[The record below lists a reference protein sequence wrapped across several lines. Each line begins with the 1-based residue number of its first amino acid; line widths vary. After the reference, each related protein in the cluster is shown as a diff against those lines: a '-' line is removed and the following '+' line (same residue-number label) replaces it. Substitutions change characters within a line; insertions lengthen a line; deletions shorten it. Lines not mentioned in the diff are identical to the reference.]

1 MVFELCFFCVKFQ
14 EFYQFQSMR
23 IFIFLILMFLSKLS
37 FAQHPSV
44 DSLGKIV
51 RTWSLKKPSFGR
63 DTNLIFALSDYIFYK
78 NYFRDK
84 DTKTLLDSLERL
96 ANRTNWNVGKG
107 LIIWNK
113 CNYTINFEQ
122 DKGPKAFDLGIKA
135 LEIFKKEKNSKA
147 LFYGNIRMAS
157 IMLNNVNTDLKTKT
171 EGLNYA
177 TKAVEYAKALKDTS
191 LICHG
196 LAFVAGHLQKFGKE
210 KFDEALIALHEG
222 EKYILNTKVSYFAE
236 NLISGT
242 MAAVYADKGDKM
254 KCLEYIEKTLV
265 TGKRENDLY
274 SLCAMAEFRGYLE
287 TFKSIKNAIPY
298 FEEAYA
304 YAKKLD
310 DINVLARIEERLY
323 GSYRLTGD
331 PKKALDYLELFKNHQ
346 DKIDK
351 KNVQKIYADYDIS
364 NKELKIKELENQE
377 LIKEKAIKILENQSL
392 LKDRDSK
399 IKELNFL
406 KLLKLNEDSLAIKKT
421 EKITS
426 DLILADNKTKIKS
439 LENDQLKKESERQ
452 NLTRNIL
459 LASLLAGIGLIF
471 YVYKNNLKLQSKNQQ
486 LTQKNTEIEEALLKG
501 TLQERKRVASELHDN
516 LSAKISGIR
525 MRMEAIKPAFKT
537 EKEERIYQSS
547 VNAMAE
553 VYTDVRLISHNLL
566 PADLETKGL
575 ASATQNLVNELNTTG
590 ITLFIFENFIE
601 KNRYPNKI
609 EYELFSI
616 ILELSNNI
624 MKHAKAEKATI
635 HLQAV
640 DNKLILK
647 VEDNGIGFA
656 ENEQKMGMGFANLK
670 SRITSLNGKMVVL
683 NDGGVK
689 VNIEIPI

>member
-1 MVFELCFFCVKFQ
+1 
-14 EFYQFQSMR
+14 MR

-147 LFYGNIRMAS
+147 LFYGNIRMAA
-157 IMLNNVNTDLKTKT
+157 IMLNNINTDLKTKT

-177 TKAVEYAKALKDTS
+177 TKAVEYAKTLKDTS

-196 LAFVAGHLQKFGKE
+196 LAFVAGHLQKFGKD
-210 KFDEALIALHEG
+210 KFDEALIALQEG

-265 TGKRENDLY
+265 TGKRENDFY

-298 FEEAYA
+298 FEEAYT

-364 NKELKIKELENQE
+364 NKELKIKELENEQ
-377 LIKEKAIKILENQSL
+377 LNKEKAFKILENLSL

-406 KLLKLNEDSLAIKKT
+406 KLLKINEDSLAIKKT

-426 DLILADNKTKIKS
+426 DLKLADNLSKIKS
-439 LENDQLKKESERQ
+439 LENDRLKKENDKQ
-452 NLTRNIL
+452 NLIRNVL
-459 LASLLAGIGLIF
+459 LASLLAGIGLVF
-471 YVYKNNLKLQSKNQQ
+471 YVYKNNLNLQSKNQQ
-486 LTQKNTEIEEALLKG
+486 LTHKNKEIEEALLKG

-516 LSAKISGIR
+516 LSAKISGIKWR
-525 MRMEAIKPAFKT
+525 LEAIKPSFET
-537 EKEERIYQSS
+537 EKQKSIYASS
-547 VNAMAE
+547 VNALAE

-566 PADLETKGL
+566 PAELETKGL
-575 ASATQNLVNELNTTG
+575 KFALENLVAELNGLDKTKFLLNVYDNLP
-590 ITLFIFENFIE
+590 II
-601 KNRYPNKI
+601 KSKI
-609 EYELFSI
+609 EYEIFSI

-624 MKHAKAEKATI
+624 MKHSQAKSAEINMQTI
-635 HLQAV
+635 
-640 DNKLILK
+640 DNQLILK
-647 VEDNGIGFA
+647 VEDNGIGFSET
-656 ENEQKMGMGFANLK
+656 ENKKGMGFANLK
-670 SRITSLNGKMVVL
+670 SRVESMNGKL
-683 NDGGVK
+683 KLESEDGMK
-689 VNIEIPI
+689 VEIKVPV

>member
-1 MVFELCFFCVKFQ
+1 MIFKT
-14 EFYQFQSMR
+14 SMKR
-23 IFIFLILMFLSKLS
+23 LIFLILFFSSSYL

-44 DSLGKIV
+44 DSLGRIAKSWAI
-51 RTWSLKKPSFGR
+51 KKPSFGR

-84 DTKTLLDSLERL
+84 DTKSLLDSLERL
-96 ANRTNWNVGKG
+96 ANRTNWKVGKG
-107 LIIWNK
+107 LVIWNK

-157 IMLNNVNTDLKTKT
+157 LMLNNVNTDEKTKT
-171 EGLNYA
+171 DGLNYA
-177 TKAVEYAKALKDTS
+177 IQAVAYAKTLKDTS

-210 KFDEALIALHEG
+210 KFDVALEALNEG
-222 EKYILNTKVSYFAE
+222 ERYMRKAKVSYFAE

-242 MAAVYADKGDKM
+242 MAALHADKGNKE
-254 KCLEYIEKTLV
+254 KSLEYIEKTLA

-287 TFKSIKNAIPY
+287 TLKNIKTAIPY
-298 FEEAYA
+298 FEVAYG
-304 YAKKLD
+304 YAKKLE

-323 GSYRLTGD
+323 GSYRMTND
-331 PKKALDYLELFKNHQ
+331 PKKALEYLELFNNHQ

-364 NKELKIKELENQE
+364 NKELKIKALENQE

-392 LKDRDSK
+392 MKDRDSK

-406 KLLKLNEDSLAIKKT
+406 KILKINEDSLAIKKT
-421 EKITS
+421 EKIIS
-426 DLILADNKTKIKS
+426 DLKLADNQAKIKS
-439 LENDQLKKESERQ
+439 LENDQLKKESEKQ
-452 NLTRNIL
+452 NLLRNIL
-459 LASLLAGIGLIF
+459 LASLLAGLGIVF
-471 YVYKNNLKLQSKNQQ
+471 YIYKNNLNLQSKNLQ
-486 LTQKNTEIEEALLKG
+486 LINKNNEIEEALLKG
-501 TLQERKRVASELHDN
+501 TLEERRRVASELHDN

-525 MRMEAIKPAFKT
+525 MRLEAIKPNFNT
-537 EKEERIYQSS
+537 EKEERIYNSS
-547 VNAMAE
+547 VNAIAE

-566 PADLETKGL
+566 PAELETKGL
-575 ASATQNLVNELNTTG
+575 SFATEHFINELNSAGKTQ
-590 ITLFIFENFIE
+590 FSFENEVIQ
-601 KNRYPNKI
+601 KRYSNKI

-624 MKHAKAEKATI
+624 MKHSNAENATI
-635 HLQAV
+635 NLSE
-640 DNKLILK
+640 NNSKLILT
-647 VEDNGIGFA
+647 VADNGIGID
-656 ENEQKMGMGFANLK
+656 NEITLKGMGIKNLQ
-670 SRITSLNGKMVVL
+670 SRIDALKGKIHYENTGGLKVEVV
-683 NDGGVK
+683 VP
-689 VNIEIPI
+689 V